1 MEDILEDL
9 SFVLCFE
16 IRIGKTLR
24 CLSLS
29 YLYLYYTLL
38 LYLLNVFL
46 RLFLKNAMFGNELKH
61 LSLWCCWW
69 KEAFCCQLRSACE
82 KKKKILGHQAEDSWT
97 TYLYQ
102 FGSVAQSCSTLCDPM
117 DYSPPGSFVHGI
129 LQARVGHHSLLQG
142 IFPTEWLNLC
152 LLHCRHILYCLNH
165 QVSSVVV
172 EGGIRCLEAGGIFLT
187 QGLNQGLCT
196 GRWILYHWSTRD
208 GARVIFFALK
218 EEYALRIVKIFT
230 GNEKLSQT

>member
-1 MEDILEDL
+1 M
-9 SFVLCFE
+9 FVTF
-16 IRIGKTLR
+16 IFI
-24 CLSLS
+24 S
-29 YLYLYYTLL
+29 L
-38 LYLLNVFL
+38 LYPLALFIKCLLKAV
-46 RLFLKNAMFGNELKH
+46 LKECHVWEWVEASQSLVLLVEGSIL
-61 LSLWCCWW
+61 LST
-69 KEAFCCQLRSACE
+69 KISMQ

-187 QGLNQGLCT
+187 QGLNQGLCN